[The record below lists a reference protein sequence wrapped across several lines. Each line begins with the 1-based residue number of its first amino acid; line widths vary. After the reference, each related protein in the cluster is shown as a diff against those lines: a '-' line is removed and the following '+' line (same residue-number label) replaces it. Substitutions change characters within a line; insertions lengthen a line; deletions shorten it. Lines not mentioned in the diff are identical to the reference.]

1 MWQRSTLGKLLAELG
16 KPDKLSMIWLVG
28 VLRAGQM
35 GFGPFFVSGT
45 ESLTVGSLVAIVD
58 QAVAGMGFEPVL
70 TQVSNRGRLV
80 RVFIDRPG
88 GVSVDDC
95 AEVSRH
101 LGRLFAV
108 EGIDYERLEV
118 SSPGLDRPLRGA
130 RDYVRFRGSK
140 AEIRMRLPDERGQR
154 KFVGLLGDV
163 GANTLT
169 LLIDG
174 KATELELEDIERA
187 KLVPEI

>member
-1 MWQRSTLGKLLAELG
+1 
-16 KPDKLSMIWLVG
+16 
-28 VLRAGQM
+28 M
-35 GFGPFFVSGT
+35 GAVA
-45 ESLTVGSLVAIVD
+45 AIVD
-58 QAVAGMGFEPVL
+58 QVVAGMGFEPVL
-70 TQVSNRGRLV
+70 TQVSNRGKLV

-108 EGIDYERLEV
+108 EGIEYDRLEV

-130 RDYVRFRGSK
+130 RDYVRFAGQK
-140 AEIRMRLPDERGQR
+140 ADVRMRTPDASGRRRFIG
-154 KFVGLLGDV
+154 VLGEV
-163 GANTLT
+163 GAARLT
-169 LLIDG
+169 LVVDG
-174 KATELELEDIERA
+174 KPTELDLDDIERA